1 MFGNVNLYTMNDKQK
16 AKIEKYIDE
25 IKDEGTNFVKYFKA
39 ATVIE
44 KLAIVTIVG
53 VVFILGGIIL

>member
-1 MFGNVNLYTMNDKQK
+1 MNDKQK